1 MLVTSPPVLNVKFNE
16 YSNAQWAL
24 LCVLRGKMFLRGG
37 ICANRITQHM
47 VHALEIFNQK

>member
-24 LCVLRGKMFLRGG
+24 LCALRGKMFSGG
-37 ICANRITQHM
+37 CANRITQHM
-47 VHALEIFNQK
+47 VHALEIFNEM